1 MQTMTGSTNQT
12 MLRPMNGRTLSQAE
26 GFAAGRSPGAVTH
39 HLPPCII
46 QLHDMRLVA
55 KRLVAI
61 VGSGAAVLQP
71 WKRSVVVHQ
80 QSISRHSA
88 LHHIQTP
95 ALA

>member
-1 MQTMTGSTNQT
+1 MTGSTKQT
-12 MLRPMNGRTLSQAE
+12 RLQPMNCHTLSQAE
-26 GFAAGRSPGAVTH
+26 AFAAGRSPGAVTQ

-61 VGSGAAVLQP
+61 VSSGAAVLQP
-71 WKRSVVVHQ
+71 RIRSVVVHQ
-80 QSISRHSA
+80 QGISRHSA
-88 LHHIQTP
+88 LHQMQTP